1 MFLCFRA
8 YAPNTTDVIKL
19 MKESKH
25 DAEGF
30 STVEDMEEYIQGLNS
45 SDLVGVVFDKT
56 LSLDNLAGKINIE
69 LR

>member
-1 MFLCFRA
+1 
-8 YAPNTTDVIKL
+8 

-45 SDLVGVVFDKT
+45 SNPVGVVFDKT